1 MIGREK
7 ELQFIKDGFSKFG
20 HLRCA
25 ITLGPEGIGKSTF
38 LEKAQNVHSLK
49 EGKSIS
55 ITPDSRHCSD
65 LLSLL
70 SSMARNISC
79 GSEITGNEIS
89 KFARFYGSQLV
100 QF

>member
-7 ELQFIKDGFSKFG
+7 ELEFIKDGFSKFG

-38 LEKAQNVHSLK
+38 LEEAKVVHSLK

-55 ITPDSRHCSD
+55 ITPDF
-65 LLSLL
+65 
-70 SSMARNISC
+70 RNIRTYFPSYHQWQ
-79 GSEITGNEIS
+79 EIFHAVV
-89 KFARFYGSQLV
+89 K
-100 QF
+100 